1 MRERSGRKKERWG
14 DFEKDNGVYA
24 HISLREIFRKL
35 QFNESPTKRYSRKD
49 GILDCLYTRNTLQGV
64 NRGDGKASC
73 SLPLSLPRRKC
84 IGSKSYRGGF
94 LHESLRFAAKTKNLS
109 LSLEIS
115 RFVWAFQKTRVFFP
129 FFFFSRKNATSERS
143 FLRYSLSQFSTPSNI
158 SWFKQELRTFLDR
171 FKN

>member
-109 LSLEIS
+109 LSFSLEIS

-129 FFFFSRKNATSERS
+129 FFFFSSNKWKIFPKIFSLAIFNA
-143 FLRYSLSQFSTPSNI
+143 
-158 SWFKQELRTFLDR
+158 FKHLLIQTELRTFLDR

>member
-84 IGSKSYRGGF
+84 IGSKSYRGSF
-94 LHESLRFAAKTKNLS
+94 CTNLYASPRKLKISLS

-115 RFVWAFQKTRVFFP
+115 RFVWAFQKTCVFFP
-129 FFFFSRKNATSERS
+129 FFFFSRKNANERS
-143 FLRYSLSQFSTPSNI
+143 FLRYSRNFQRLQTSLNSKWIKNI
-158 SWFKQELRTFLDR
+158 PRSI
-171 FKN
+171 